1 MPRKKRAASG
11 GAATLS
17 QRQLRVGEAIRQAL
31 AELILRGR
39 VIDREAGEINATI
52 TEVRVSPDLRNATGY
67 VVALGPDAGDV
78 LAPLNRIAP
87 ALQGELARMLHLK
100 FSPRLHFER
109 DASFDAAASVDALL
123 RRPEVARD
131 LGPRDADDDAH
142 GDDAH
147 GDDEHGDDGEGTG

>member
-1 MPRKKRAASG
+1 MPRKKR
-11 GAATLS
+11 GAAAGAGTPLS

-31 AELILRGR
+31 AELIQRGR
-39 VIDREAGEINATI
+39 VIDREAGEINATV

-67 VVALGPDAGDV
+67 VVPLGAGDDV

-100 FSPRLHFER
+100 FAPRLHFER
-109 DASFDAAASVDALL
+109 DASFDAASSVDALL

-131 LGPRDADDDAH
+131 LGPRD
-142 GDDAH
+142 
-147 GDDEHGDDGEGTG
+147 DEDEG